1 MPSTPARK
9 RKRLAQ
15 VSYSEVQEVDS
26 EGRVRDVI
34 VIEDT
39 PPPTAS
45 ATASAS
51 IIGGIG
57 TGSIDTFIPPRRTRA
72 QVAAAAA
79 KAALSITENGGSSS
93 SSIVA
98 PPVKKRRRENGDEP
112 PLVNGLYTKK
122 PNLGLPPGKPWPAD
136 NGAIIGASNPVPSCD
151 DKEGHY
157 LVVEDD
163 MLNGRYRTVRLLG
176 QGTFGKVVEAI
187 DTRLQTRVAVKIIR
201 AIQKYRDASKI
212 EIRVLNRLKER
223 DPHNIH
229 KCIHLLEYFDHRN
242 HICIV
247 TELLGKC
254 VYDFLKENDFT
265 PFPRA
270 HIQSFAGQLL
280 DSVAFLHSQRLVHT
294 DLKPENIL
302 LVRNDY
308 RLRPMPPTPTNA
320 RRTSTPKQRRELEST
335 EIRLI
340 DFGSATFDEE
350 YHSTVV
356 CTRHYRAPE
365 IILGLGWSFPCD
377 AFSLGCILVEF
388 YTGQALF
395 QTHDNLE
402 HLAMMEAVMGRM
414 PDKFA
419 RAGARSKP
427 EFFKEGAKLAWP
439 TSKSSRQSKKDV
451 KATKSLSDI
460 IASSDTLNR
469 HFLDLVKKLLTFDPA
484 HRITVADALKHPY
497 FTIKP
502 PPE

>member
-1 MPSTPARK
+1 MPSTPIRK
-9 RKRLAQ
+9 RKRPAQ
-15 VSYSEVQEVDS
+15 VSYSEVQEVDAN
-26 EGRVRDVI
+26 GRLREVI

-51 IIGGIG
+51 LVNGIAP
-57 TGSIDTFIPPRRTRA
+57 GSIDTYIPPRRTRA
-72 QVAAAAA
+72 QV
-79 KAALSITENGGSSS
+79 KAAMSHINNGAGSSS
-93 SSIVA
+93 ASFVA
-98 PPVKKRRRENGDEP
+98 PPAKKRKRENVEEP
-112 PLVNGLYTKK
+112 GLSTGLYAKR
-122 PNLGLPPGKPWPAD
+122 PNVGIVPGKPWPGES
-136 NGAIIGASNPVPSCD
+136 GAITGSHSSQASNPAPSCD

-157 LVVEDD
+157 IVTPDD
-163 MLNGRYRTVRLLG
+163 LIHDRYRTVRLLG
-176 QGTFGKVVEAI
+176 QGTFGKVVEAV
-187 DTRLQTRVAVKIIR
+187 DTRLKSRVAVKIIR
-201 AIQKYRDASKI
+201 AIPKYRDASKI

-229 KCIHLLEYFDHRN
+229 KCIHLLECFDHRN

-254 VYDFLKENDFT
+254 VYDFLKENEFVA
-265 PFPRA
+265 FPRA
-270 HIQSFAGQLL
+270 HIQSFARQLL

-308 RLRPMPPTPTNA
+308 RVRPLPQPANG
-320 RRTSTPKQRRELEST
+320 RRTSAPKQRRELEST
-335 EIRLI
+335 DIRLI
-340 DFGSATFDEE
+340 DFGSATFDDE
-350 YHSTVV
+350 YHSNVV
-356 CTRHYRAPE
+356 STRHYRAPE

-388 YTGQALF
+388 YTGVALF

-427 EFFKEGAKLAWP
+427 EFFREGAKLAWP
-439 TSKSSRQSKKDV
+439 PQKATRQSRKEV
-451 KATKSLSDI
+451 KATKALQEIILST
-460 IASSDTLNR
+460 DTLNR
-469 HFLDLVKKLLTFDPA
+469 NFLDLVRKLLTFDPT
-484 HRITVADALKHPY
+484 HRITVEDALKHPY
-497 FTIKP
+497 FSTKP
-502 PPE
+502 PSD

>member
-1 MPSTPARK
+1 MPSTPSRK
-9 RKRLAQ
+9 RKRLNH
-15 VSYSEVQEVDS
+15 VHYSEVHERDEQ
-26 EGRVRDVI
+26 GRIREVI

-51 IIGGIG
+51 IIGGTG
-57 TGSIDTFIPPRRTRA
+57 TASVDTFIPPRRTRG
-72 QVAAAAA
+72 QVAAA
-79 KAALSITENGGSSS
+79 KAALSSMSHTTNNGAGSSS
-93 SSIVA
+93 SSIVV
-98 PPVKKRRRENGDEP
+98 PPAKKRKRDNVDELP
-112 PLVNGLYTKK
+112 TTNGLYAKK
-122 PNLGLPPGKPWPAD
+122 PNLGLLPTKQWPGD
-136 NGAIIGASNPVPSCD
+136 GSTIGNPSCD

-157 LVVEDD
+157 IIVPDD
-163 MLNGRYRTVRLLG
+163 LIHDRYKTVRLLG
-176 QGTFGKVVEAI
+176 QGTFGKVVEAV
-187 DTRLQTRVAVKIIR
+187 DTRLHKRVAVKIIR
-201 AIQKYRDASKI
+201 AIPKYRDASKI

-223 DPHNIH
+223 DPQNIH
-229 KCIHLLEYFDHRN
+229 KCIHLLEYFDHKN

-270 HIQSFAGQLL
+270 HIQAFARQLL
-280 DSVAFLHSQRLVHT
+280 DSVAFLHSLRLVHT

-308 RLRPMPPTPTNA
+308 VVRPMPTNNNG
-320 RRTSTPKQRRELEST
+320 RRNVAAKQRRELEST
-335 EIRLI
+335 DIRLI
-340 DFGSATFDEE
+340 DFGSATFEDE

-388 YTGQALF
+388 HTGQALF

-414 PDKFA
+414 PDRFA

-439 TSKSSRQSKKDV
+439 SPKSSRQSKKDV
-451 KATKSLSDI
+451 KATKPLQEI
-460 IASSDTLNR
+460 IQCTDAFNR
-469 HFLDLVKKLLTFDPA
+469 HFLDLVRKLLTFDPA
-484 HRITVADALKHPY
+484 QRITVADALRHPY
-497 FTIKP
+497 FSQKP